1 MSVLVAD
8 VVTRRSDAAEFWLF
22 LHVLGGM
29 VAVGALALCVVSL
42 IAAWRTGSPALTRL
56 GWRALIY
63 AAVPGYILL
72 RVSAQLVLDKEGLND
87 ADLAWI
93 DIGFMVTDAGVLLL
107 IVAGLLLGVVVRRG
121 ESGPTIRARVATGL
135 VSVLL
140 VAYLVA
146 IWAMTT
152 KPT

>member
-1 MSVLVAD
+1 V
-8 VVTRRSDAAEFWLF
+8 
-22 LHVLGGM
+22 
-29 VAVGALALCVVSL
+29 
-42 IAAWRTGSPALTRL
+42 
-56 GWRALIY
+56 
-63 AAVPGYILL
+63 L

-93 DIGFMVTDAGVLLL
+93 DIGFMVTDMGVLLL
-107 IVAGLLLGVVVRRG
+107 IIAGVLLGRAARRG
-121 ESGPTIRARVATGL
+121 QAGPTIGARVATGL